1 MYDWFIATI
10 VVNTYI
16 NIFQANNKQ
25 EHLRNLLQTA
35 RTLLKRICLG
45 DPYLVSSRKFRK
57 GWWRL

>member
-25 EHLRNLLQTA
+25 ERLRNLL
-35 RTLLKRICLG
+35 
-45 DPYLVSSRKFRK
+45 
-57 GWWRL
+57 